1 MPAAFDACVK
11 GGGRVR
17 TKKLGGGKYMHI
29 CFKDGKSFA
38 GEVKKKEA
46 LKWDSTFILED
57 FAPEEMECTNHQTD
71 DGGAGKSMKGK
82 KIKGVLL
89 RKESRN
95 GRVYEID
102 GMIKAEKFANLPL
115 PISMNHG
122 DDVSDNVG
130 LINKLIPM
138 GDGLDYEGTVFNTA
152 KYPDAIEMMQKG
164 LINRISIEADNPMQE
179 EIDGKVIIKGFDLMG
194 AGFVKYAGIPSA
206 SATIAEAIEN
216 IEKTEFEVELMEENK
231 DLDAKLAKIEAFET
245 AEKKKAIEEAEKA
258 NLAEKAKITSLEET
272 VLALQSEMKSMKE
285 KKSGIITG
293 DTSTTPS
300 PKFVFEGQKSD
311 KAMFYPENPSEFY

>member
-1 MPAAFDACVK
+1 MPATFDACVN

-29 CFKDGKSFA
+29 CFKDGKSYA
-38 GEVKKKEA
+38 GEVKKKET
-46 LKWDSTFILED
+46 LIWNSDFILENME
-57 FAPEEMECTNHQTD
+57 PEILEGGQVKEC
-71 DGGAGKSMKGK
+71 SGK

-95 GRVYEID
+95 GRTYELD
-102 GMIKAEKFANLPL
+102 AMTKAQHFANLPL

-130 LINKLIPM
+130 LLTKLIST
-138 GDGLDYEGTVFNTA
+138 GEGLDYEGQVFNTA

-164 LINRISIEADNPMQE
+164 LINKISIEADNSIE
-179 EIDGKVIIKGFDLMG
+179 EKSKDGNVIIKGFDLMG
-194 AGFVKYAGIPSA
+194 AGFVKYAGIPQA

-216 IEKTEFEVELMEENK
+216 IEKTEFEVELMEDNK
-231 DLDAKLAKIEAFET
+231 DLEAKLARIEAFEAAENKRFAEE
-245 AEKKKAIEEAEKA
+245 AEKKKFAEEAKV
-258 NLAEKAKITSLEET
+258 KTLEES

-293 DTSTTPS
+293 TESTIPS
-300 PKFVFEGQKSD
+300 PKFIFESYSENGTPF
-311 KAMFYPENPSEFY
+311 KAFYPDNPSEFY